1 MPKKLKTP
9 NVPVIFETH
18 PELIEARHNWQKALQ
33 DKQLAM
39 SQWETYVS
47 DLEHK
52 YLELKIKITR
62 DKYVQTN

>member
-1 MPKKLKTP
+1 M
-9 NVPVIFETH
+9 PVIFETH

-33 DKQLAM
+33 DKQLVIC
-39 SQWETYVS
+39 QWESYVS

-62 DKYVQTN
+62 ANYDQTN